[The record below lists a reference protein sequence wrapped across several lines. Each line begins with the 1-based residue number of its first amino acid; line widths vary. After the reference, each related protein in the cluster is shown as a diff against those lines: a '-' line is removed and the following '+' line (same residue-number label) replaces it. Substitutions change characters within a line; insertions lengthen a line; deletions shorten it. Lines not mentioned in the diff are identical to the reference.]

1 MIDVKICGLS
11 PTTQAALIEVFRAF
25 PSVIQVKLFGSRAMG
40 RYREGSDIDLA
51 LITGPFNHSDFLRLS
66 QKIDDLLL
74 PYKVDL
80 VAIHEIDNLAL
91 LDHINRV
98 GIDFLQ

>member
-1 MIDVKICGLS
+1 MTS
-11 PTTQAALIEVFRAF
+11 PDIRWKQRFDNFIPA
-25 PSVIQVKLFGSRAMG
+25 FGSLESAMG

-51 LITGPFNHSDFLRLS
+51 LITGPFNHSDLLRLS
-66 QKIDDLLL
+66 QKIDDLML

-80 VAIHEIDNLAL
+80 VAIHEIDNPAL

-98 GIDFLQ
+98 GIDFLP

>member
-1 MIDVKICGLS
+1 MGWGILKSGKIMTS
-11 PTTQAALIEVFRAF
+11 PDIRWKQRFDNFIRAF
-25 PSVIQVKLFGSRAMG
+25 GSLESAMG
-40 RYREGSDIDLA
+40 RYREGSDIALA
-51 LITGPFNHSDFLRLS
+51 LITGPFNHSDLLRLS
-66 QKIDDLLL
+66 QKIDDLML

-98 GIDFLQ
+98 GIDFLP

>member
-40 RYREGSDIDLA
+40 RYREGSDIDL
-51 LITGPFNHSDFLRLS
+51 
-66 QKIDDLLL
+66 
-74 PYKVDL
+74 
-80 VAIHEIDNLAL
+80 VAIHEIDNPAL
-91 LDHINRV
+91 LEHINRV
-98 GIDFLQ
+98 GIDFL